1 MLELGKTVMYEF
13 WYDYVKP
20 KYEEKGKLCYMDLS
34 NCIFHV
40 RTDNIYKDIV
50 EDVEARFDA
59 SSYEL
64 ERPLSKGKNKKII
77 GLIKYELGIK
87 SWMNLFD

>member
-1 MLELGKTVMYEF
+1 MYEF
-13 WYDYVKP
+13 WYNYVKP
-20 KYEEKGKLCYMDLS
+20 KYEEKANLCYMDLS

-40 RTDNIYKDIV
+40 RADNIYKDIV

-77 GLIKYELGIK
+77 GFNKRWIRQKI
-87 SWMNLFD
+87 MNEFV

>member
-13 WYDYVKP
+13 WYDYVKA

-77 GLIKYELGIK
+77 GLIKDELGRK
-87 SWMNLFD
+87 S